1 VKVNDVY
8 WLSLIFNDCCAIVD
22 FTKIITISAQF
33 IKKYLK
39 VLTMRR
45 FRKINLVQM
54 ASVLF
59 TGLLTSQTWAADKVK
74 LPSLD
79 DLAGTNQPMLL
90 FF

>member
-1 VKVNDVY
+1 
-8 WLSLIFNDCCAIVD
+8 
-22 FTKIITISAQF
+22 
-33 IKKYLK
+33 
-39 VLTMRR
+39 MRR

-79 DLAGTNQPMLL
+79 DLAGTNQPILL